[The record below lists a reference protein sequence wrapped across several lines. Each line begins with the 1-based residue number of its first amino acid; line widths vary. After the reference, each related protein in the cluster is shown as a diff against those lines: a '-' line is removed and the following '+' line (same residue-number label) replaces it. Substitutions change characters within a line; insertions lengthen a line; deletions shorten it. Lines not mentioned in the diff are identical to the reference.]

1 MILVTGAT
9 GTIGREVVQQLVAA
23 KQRVRVLLRDAKK
36 ANFGEGVEV
45 AVGDATQPITLTAA
59 FAGVE
64 KAFILATGDI
74 PTQEGNFVAAAKAAG
89 VKHLVK
95 LSVLGAD
102 FEPGIALGRWH
113 RTSEKNIE
121 ASGLSWTFLQPAGFF
136 SNALGWVD
144 SIKGQSAFYAPAGQ
158 SKQALIDPRDIA
170 AVAVKA
176 LTNSGHEGKIYKLA
190 TESLTLAEQ
199 ATILSGVIGKTVT
212 YVDIPEEAARQ
223 GMLGSGMPPVMVE
236 AVLEL
241 MVTIKAGYASA
252 TTNTFEAVTGQKP
265 RTFAAWAKEHAA
277 LFQ

>member
-9 GTIGREVVQQLVAA
+9 GTIGREVVHQLIASQQ
-23 KQRVRVLLRDAKK
+23 KIRVLVREAKK
-36 ANFGEGVEV
+36 ANFGEGIEV
-45 AVGDATQPITLTAA
+45 AIGDTNQPETLGPA
-59 FAGVE
+59 FTGVE

-74 PTQEGNFVAAAKAAG
+74 PTQEGNLVAAAKAAG

-144 SIKGQSAFYAPAGQ
+144 TIKGQSAFYSPAGQ
-158 SKQALIDPRDIA
+158 SRQALIDPRDIA

-176 LTNSGHEGKIYKLA
+176 LTTPGHEGKIYKLA
-190 TESLTLAEQ
+190 NESLTFAEQ
-199 ATILSGVIGKTVT
+199 AAILSGVLGKTVT
-212 YVDIPEEAARQ
+212 YVDVPEEAARQ

-236 AVLEL
+236 ALLEL
-241 MVTIKAGYASA
+241 MAMIKAGYASA
-252 TTNTFEAVTGQKP
+252 TTNTFEVVTGQKP
-265 RTFAAWAKEHAA
+265 RTFAAWAKEHTA